1 VLQWQAGRNAVSDF
15 NLQEWT
21 KIHNRIP
28 QGVRFL
34 EHTFTEPASFRL
46 RVSPVSPGVYAILT
60 ADRSGE
66 APVYEVIY
74 FGECD
79 DFSRQV
85 ARTHEL
91 FHHWVDAARGLE
103 NLYVAYFATPFLSEG
118 ERRALRNSLVDHYH
132 PVANDRAGRHFSI
145 GALLGIG
152 R

>member
-1 VLQWQAGRNAVSDF
+1 VSDF
-15 NLQEWT
+15 NLQGWT

-28 QGVRFL
+28 QGIRFL

-66 APVYEVIY
+66 AREYGVIY

-85 ARTHEL
+85 TRTHEH
-91 FHHWVDAARGLE
+91 FHDWVEEAGGLE
-103 NLYVAYFATPFLSEG
+103 NLYVAYYATPYLSETD
-118 ERRALRNSLVDHYH
+118 RRALKNSLVENCH
-132 PVANDRAGRHFSI
+132 PVCNDKAGRHFSI
-145 GALLGIG
+145 GGLLGIG